1 MAMSTFDRSFD
12 VVIVGAGPAGG
23 LAAVTASKA
32 GLRTLL
38 VEKHP
43 QIGEPLCCAEG
54 ISLCGLNDNIPVD
67 RSWVCADIERCYLE
81 SPGGNVVQFDHP
93 DAGYVLSRRRFEQ
106 GMADIAASQGC
117 EVVTSAEAVGL
128 VNGAADRFSGIRL
141 LESGREYS
149 VAAKVIIAADG
160 IESMVARW
168 AGIDTLLPT
177 DQMDSAAQF
186 LFDGVPELDPSR
198 MEFYFDTEVAPG
210 GYAWVFPKGNNLA
223 NVGIAVA
230 PVVAGSRKAMP
241 MLREFMKKRFGNLT
255 PTPLKRTVGGIPEF
269 CGRKFMLRKNVMV
282 TGDAARLLDSITGA
296 GIANALWSGRLA
308 AEAAVEFIQ
317 SGTNTLAALKQ
328 YPERWMQARGREMR
342 YFLWARQIFLRM
354 TNHDLDAVIG
364 ALAESHHGT
373 TMTAIDPIDVIKKAL
388 RRRPSLVRL
397 ARHISWC

>member
-1 MAMSTFDRSFD
+1 MTAFDRSFD

-23 LAAVTASKA
+23 LAAVTAAKA

-54 ISLCGLNDNIPVD
+54 ISFCGLNDNIPVNRD
-67 RSWVCADIERCYLE
+67 WVCTDIERCYLE

-106 GMADIAASQGC
+106 GMADIAASHGC
-117 EVVTSAEAVGL
+117 EIVTSTEATGL
-128 VNGAADRFSGIRL
+128 INGDSNRFTGIQL
-141 LESGREYS
+141 LENGREYT
-149 VAAKVIIAADG
+149 VASQVIIAADG

-177 DQMDSAAQF
+177 DHLDSAAQF

-198 MEFYFDTEVAPG
+198 MEFYFDTELAPG

-230 PVVAGSRKAMP
+230 PVVAGSKKAMP
-241 MLREFMKKRFGNLT
+241 MLREFMKKRFGNT
-255 PTPLKRTVGGIPEF
+255 APKPLKRTVGGIPEF
-269 CGRKFMLRKNVMV
+269 RGRRFMLRKNVMV

-308 AEAAVEFIQ
+308 AEAAVEFISDGARDQ
-317 SGTNTLAALKQ
+317 SILKR

-354 TNHDLDAVIG
+354 NNQDLDAAIG

-373 TMTAIDPIDVIKKAL
+373 LITAIDPIDVIKKAL
-388 RRRPSLVRL
+388 RRRPSLLRL
-397 ARHISWC
+397 ARHVSWL

>member
-1 MAMSTFDRSFD
+1 MTMFDRTFD

-23 LAAVTASKA
+23 LAAITTSKA

-54 ISLCGLNDNIPVD
+54 ISFCGLNDNIPVD
-67 RSWVCADIERCYLE
+67 PKWVDAGIERCCLE
-81 SPGGNVVQFDHP
+81 SPGGKRLQFNHP

-106 GMADIAASQGC
+106 GMADIAASHGC
-117 EVVTSAEAVGL
+117 EVVTRTEAVGL
-128 VNGAADRFSGIRL
+128 INGDTDRFTGIRL
-141 LESGREYS
+141 LENGQEFS
-149 VAAKVIIAADG
+149 VGCSVIIAADG

-177 DQMDSAAQF
+177 DHMDSAAQF
-186 LFDGVPELDPSR
+186 LFDGVPELDPAR
-198 MEFYFDTEVAPG
+198 MEFYFDTEIAPG

-230 PVVAGSRKAMP
+230 PSVAGSRKAMP
-241 MLREFMKKRFGNLT
+241 MLREFMKKRFDNSS
-255 PTPLKRTVGGIPEF
+255 PIPLKKAVGGIPEF
-269 CGRKFMLRKNVMV
+269 CGRRFMLRKNVMV

-308 AEAAVEFIQ
+308 GESAIEFIRDGGRDL
-317 SGTNTLAALKQ
+317 SMLKR
-328 YPERWMQARGREMR
+328 YPERWMAARGRQMR

-354 TNHDLDAVIG
+354 TNQDLDAVIG
-364 ALAESHHGT
+364 AMADAHHGT

-388 RRRPSLVRL
+388 RRRPSLLRL
-397 ARHISWC
+397 ARHIAW

>member
-1 MAMSTFDRSFD
+1 MTAFDRSFD
-12 VVIVGAGPAGG
+12 VVIIGAGPAGG
-23 LAAVTASKA
+23 LAAVTAAKA

-54 ISLCGLNDNIPVD
+54 ISFCGLNDNIPID
-67 RSWVCADIERCYLE
+67 RNWVCADIERCYLE
-81 SPGGNVVQFDHP
+81 SPGGNIVQFNHP

-106 GMADIAASQGC
+106 GMADIAVSHGC
-117 EVVTSAEAVGL
+117 EVVTSTEATGL
-128 VNGAADRFSGIRL
+128 VHSDSERFSGIRL
-141 LESGREYS
+141 LERAREFT
-149 VAAKVIIAADG
+149 VGCQVIIAADG

-177 DQMDSAAQF
+177 DHMDSAAQF
-186 LFDGVPELDPSR
+186 LFDDVPELDPSR
-198 MEFYFDTEVAPG
+198 MEFYFDTELAPG

-230 PVVAGSRKAMP
+230 PAVAGSKKAMP
-241 MLREFMKKRFGNLT
+241 MLREFMKKRFGQT
-255 PTPLKRTVGGIPEF
+255 SPKPLKRTVGGIPEF
-269 CGRKFMLRKNVMV
+269 CGRRFMLRKNVMV

-308 AEAAVEFIQ
+308 AGAAIEFIADGGRDL
-317 SGTNTLAALKQ
+317 SILKR

-354 TNHDLDAVIG
+354 TDEDLDAVIG
-364 ALAESHHGT
+364 ALADTHHGT

-388 RRRPSLVRL
+388 RRRPSLLRL
-397 ARHISWC
+397 ARHLSWG

>member
-1 MAMSTFDRSFD
+1 MVQFDRSFD

-23 LAAVTASKA
+23 LAAVTSAKA

-43 QIGEPLCCAEG
+43 SIGEPLCCAEG
-54 ISLCGLNDNIPVD
+54 ISFCGLNDNIPVD
-67 RSWVCADIERCYLE
+67 PKWVCADIERCYLE

-106 GMADIAASQGC
+106 GMADIAASHGC
-117 EVVTSAEAVGL
+117 EVVTNTQATGL
-128 VNGAADRFSGIRL
+128 INGDSDRFSGIQL
-141 LESGREYS
+141 LENGREYS
-149 VAAKVIIAADG
+149 VGSQVIIAADG

-177 DQMDSAAQF
+177 DHLDSAAQF

-198 MEFYFDTEVAPG
+198 MEFYFDTELAPG

-230 PVVAGSRKAMP
+230 PVVAGSKKAMP
-241 MLREFMKKRFGNLT
+241 MLREFMKKRFGNT
-255 PTPLKRTVGGIPEF
+255 SPKPLKRTVGGIPEF
-269 CGRKFMLRKNVMV
+269 CGRRFMLRKNVMV

-308 AEAAVEFIQ
+308 AEAATDFVNDGNRDLSI
-317 SGTNTLAALKQ
+317 LKR

-354 TNHDLDAVIG
+354 NNQDLDAAIG

-373 TMTAIDPIDVIKKAL
+373 SITAIDPIDVIKKAL
-388 RRRPSLVRL
+388 RKRPSLLRL
-397 ARHISWC
+397 ARHISWR

>member
-1 MAMSTFDRSFD
+1 MPAFDRTFD

-23 LAAVTASKA
+23 LAAITTAKS

-54 ISLCGLNDNIPVD
+54 ISFCGLNDNIPVD
-67 RSWVCADIERCYLE
+67 RRWIDADIERCYLH
-81 SPGGNVVQFDHP
+81 SPGGKVLQFDHP

-106 GMADIAASQGC
+106 GMADIAVSHGC
-117 EVVTSAEAVGL
+117 EVLTRTEAIGL
-128 VNGAADRFSGIRL
+128 INGGGDRFTAIKL
-141 LESGREYS
+141 QENGRE
-149 VAAKVIIAADG
+149 VTVGCHIIIAADG

-177 DQMDSAAQF
+177 DHMDSAAQF
-186 LFDGVPELDPSR
+186 LFDGVPELDPTR
-198 MEFYFDTEVAPG
+198 MEFYFDTDLAPG

-223 NVGIAVA
+223 NVGIALA
-230 PVVAGSRKAMP
+230 PAVAGSKKAMP
-241 MLREFMKKRFGNLT
+241 MLREFMKRRFGNSS
-255 PTPLKRTVGGIPEF
+255 PTPMKKAVGGIPEF
-269 CGRKFMLRKNVMV
+269 SGRRFMLRKNVMV

-308 AEAAVEFIQ
+308 GETAIEFMRDPKH
-317 SGTNTLAALKQ
+317 NLALLNN
-328 YPERWMQARGREMR
+328 YPERWMAARGRQMR

-354 TNHDLDAVIG
+354 TDHDLDAVIG
-364 ALAESHHGT
+364 AMAEVHHGT

-388 RRRPSLVRL
+388 RRRPSLLRL
-397 ARHISWC
+397 ARHISWQSP

>member
-1 MAMSTFDRSFD
+1 MTALDRTYD

-23 LAAVTASKA
+23 LAAITTSKA

-54 ISLCGLNDNIPVD
+54 ISFCGLNDNIPVD
-67 RSWVCADIERCYLE
+67 PRWVDAGIERCYLE
-81 SPGGNVVQFDHP
+81 SPGGNRLQFDHP

-106 GMADIAASQGC
+106 GMADMAVSHGC
-117 EVVTSAEAVGL
+117 EVVTRAEATGLINGDPDRFTAVRLL
-128 VNGAADRFSGIRL
+128 VNGHEI
-141 LESGREYS
+141 S
-149 VAAKVIIAADG
+149 VGCSVIIAADG

-177 DQMDSAAQF
+177 DHMDSAAQF
-186 LFDGVPELDPSR
+186 LFDGVPELDPTR
-198 MEFYFDTEVAPG
+198 MEFYFDTELAPG

-230 PVVAGSRKAMP
+230 PSVAGSRKAMP
-241 MLREFMKKRFGNLT
+241 MLREFMKKRFGSSS
-255 PTPLKRTVGGIPEF
+255 PTPLKKAVGGIPEF
-269 CGRKFMLRKNVMV
+269 CGRRFMLRKNVMV

-308 AEAAVEFIQ
+308 AETAIEYMRDGRDDLSI
-317 SGTNTLAALKQ
+317 LKR
-328 YPERWMQARGREMR
+328 YPERWMAARGRQMR

-364 ALAESHHGT
+364 AMAEAHHGT

-388 RRRPSLVRL
+388 RRRPSLLRL
-397 ARHISWC
+397 ARHISW

>member
-1 MAMSTFDRSFD
+1 MPAFDRTFD

-23 LAAVTASKA
+23 LAAITTAKS

-54 ISLCGLNDNIPVD
+54 ISFCGLNDNIPVD
-67 RSWVCADIERCYLE
+67 RRWIDADIERCYLH
-81 SPGGNVVQFDHP
+81 SPGGKVLQFDHP

-106 GMADIAASQGC
+106 GMADIAVSHGC
-117 EVVTSAEAVGL
+117 EVMTRTEAIGL
-128 VNGAADRFSGIRL
+128 INGGGDRFTAIKL
-141 LESGREYS
+141 KENGRD
-149 VAAKVIIAADG
+149 VTVGCHIIIAADG

-177 DQMDSAAQF
+177 DHMDSAAQF
-186 LFDGVPELDPSR
+186 LFDGVPELDPTR
-198 MEFYFDTEVAPG
+198 MEFYFDTDLAPG

-223 NVGIAVA
+223 NVGIALA
-230 PVVAGSRKAMP
+230 PAVAGSKKAMP
-241 MLREFMKKRFGNLT
+241 MLREFMKRRFGNSS
-255 PTPLKRTVGGIPEF
+255 PTPMKKAVGGIPEF
-269 CGRKFMLRKNVMV
+269 SGRRFMLRKNVMV

-308 AEAAVEFIQ
+308 GETAIEFMRDPKH
-317 SGTNTLAALKQ
+317 NLALLNN
-328 YPERWMQARGREMR
+328 YPERWMAARGRQMR

-354 TNHDLDAVIG
+354 TDHDLDAVIG
-364 ALAESHHGT
+364 AMAEVHHGT

-388 RRRPSLVRL
+388 RRRPSLLRL
-397 ARHISWC
+397 ARHISWQSP

>member
-1 MAMSTFDRSFD
+1 MTQFDRSFD

-23 LAAVTASKA
+23 LAAVTAAKA

-43 QIGEPLCCAEG
+43 NIGEPLCCAEG
-54 ISLCGLNDNIPVD
+54 ISFCGLNDNIPVD
-67 RSWVCADIERCYLE
+67 PNWVCADIERCYLE

-106 GMADIAASQGC
+106 GMADIAASHGC
-117 EVVTSAEAVGL
+117 EVVTNTEATGL
-128 VNGAADRFSGIRL
+128 INGDSDRFSGIRL
-141 LESGREYS
+141 LENGREYTVGS
-149 VAAKVIIAADG
+149 QVIIAADG

-168 AGIDTLLPT
+168 AGINTLLPT
-177 DQMDSAAQF
+177 DRLDSAAQL

-198 MEFYFDTEVAPG
+198 MEFYFDTELAPG

-230 PVVAGSRKAMP
+230 PLVAGSKKAMP
-241 MLREFMKKRFGNLT
+241 MLREFMKKRFGNSS
-255 PTPLKRTVGGIPEF
+255 PKPLKRTVGGIPEF
-269 CGRKFMLRKNVMV
+269 CGRRFMLRKNVMV

-308 AEAAVEFIQ
+308 AETASEFISDGSRDQ
-317 SGTNTLAALKQ
+317 SILKR
-328 YPERWMQARGREMR
+328 YPERWMHARGREMR

-354 TNHDLDAVIG
+354 NNQDLDAAIG
-364 ALAESHHGT
+364 ALAESHNGT
-373 TMTAIDPIDVIKKAL
+373 SITAIDPIDVIKKAL
-388 RRRPSLVRL
+388 RKRPSLLRL
-397 ARHISWC
+397 ARHISWR

>member
-1 MAMSTFDRSFD
+1 MTAFDRSFD
-12 VVIVGAGPAGG
+12 VVIIGAGPAGG
-23 LAAVTASKA
+23 LAAVTAAKA

-54 ISLCGLNDNIPVD
+54 ISFCGLNDNIPID
-67 RSWVCADIERCYLE
+67 RNWVCADIERCYLE
-81 SPGGNVVQFDHP
+81 SPGGNIVQFNHP

-106 GMADIAASQGC
+106 GMADIAVSHGC
-117 EVVTSAEAVGL
+117 EVVTSTEATGL
-128 VNGAADRFSGIRL
+128 VHSDSERFSGIRL
-141 LESGREYS
+141 LERAREFT
-149 VAAKVIIAADG
+149 VGCQVIIAADG

-177 DQMDSAAQF
+177 DHMDSAAQF
-186 LFDGVPELDPSR
+186 LFDDVPELDPSR
-198 MEFYFDTEVAPG
+198 MEFYFDTELAPG

-230 PVVAGSRKAMP
+230 PAVAGSKKAMP
-241 MLREFMKKRFGNLT
+241 MLREFMKKRFGQT
-255 PTPLKRTVGGIPEF
+255 SPKPLKRTVGGIPEF
-269 CGRKFMLRKNVMV
+269 CGRRFMLSKNVMV

-308 AEAAVEFIQ
+308 AGAAIEFIADGGRDL
-317 SGTNTLAALKQ
+317 SILKR
-328 YPERWMQARGREMR
+328 YPEHWMQARGREMR

-354 TNHDLDAVIG
+354 TDEDLDAVIG
-364 ALAESHHGT
+364 ALADTHHGT

-388 RRRPSLVRL
+388 RRRPSLLRL
-397 ARHISWC
+397 ARHLSWG

>member
-1 MAMSTFDRSFD
+1 MNAFDRTFD

-23 LAAVTASKA
+23 LAAVTSSKA

-54 ISLCGLNDNIPVD
+54 ISFCGLNDNIPIDRRWVD
-67 RSWVCADIERCYLE
+67 APIERCYLQ
-81 SPGGNVVQFDHP
+81 SPGGNVLQFDHP

-106 GMADIAASQGC
+106 GMADIAASHGC

-128 VNGAADRFSGIRL
+128 INGSAERISGIRL
-141 LESGREYS
+141 LENGREHT
-149 VAAKVIIAADG
+149 VGCRIIIAADG
-160 IESMVARW
+160 IESMIARW
-168 AGIDTLLPT
+168 AGVDTTLPT
-177 DQMDSAAQF
+177 DRLDSAAQF
-186 LFDGVPELDPSR
+186 LFDGVPELDPTR
-198 MEFYFDTEVAPG
+198 MEFYFDADLAPG

-223 NVGIAVA
+223 NVGIALA
-230 PVVAGSRKAMP
+230 PAVAGSKKAMP
-241 MLREFMKKRFGNLT
+241 MLRDFMKKRFGHVE
-255 PTPLKRTVGGIPEF
+255 PKPLKKVVGGIPEF
-269 CGRKFMLRKNVMV
+269 CGRRFMLKKNVMV

-308 AEAAVEFIQ
+308 AETAIEYFHDGGSDPSI
-317 SGTNTLAALKQ
+317 LKR
-328 YPERWMQARGREMR
+328 YPERWMAARGRQMR

-354 TNHDLDAVIG
+354 TNEDLDAVIG
-364 ALAESHHGT
+364 AMAEVHHGT

-397 ARHISWC
+397 ARHVVW

>member
-1 MAMSTFDRSFD
+1 MTKFDRSFD
-12 VVIVGAGPAGG
+12 VVIIGAGPAGG
-23 LAAVTASKA
+23 LAAVSSAKA

-54 ISLCGLNDNIPVD
+54 ISFCGLNDNIPID
-67 RSWVCADIERCYLE
+67 RSWVSADIERCYLE
-81 SPGGNVVQFDHP
+81 TRGGSVVQFNHP
-93 DAGYVLSRRRFEQ
+93 DAGYVLSRRKFEQ
-106 GMADIAASQGC
+106 GMADIAVSHGC
-117 EVVTSAEAVGL
+117 EVVTSTEAVGL
-128 VNGAADRFSGIRL
+128 VNGNTERFTGIRL
-141 LESGREYS
+141 LENGNEYD
-149 VAAKVIIAADG
+149 VGCQAIIAADG

-177 DQMDSAAQF
+177 DHMDSAAQF

-198 MEFYFDTEVAPG
+198 MEFYFDTALAPG

-230 PVVAGSRKAMP
+230 PAVAGSKKAMP
-241 MLREFMKKRFGNLT
+241 MLREFMKKRFGGST

-308 AEAAVEFIQ
+308 AETATEFIKDGGRDL
-317 SGTNTLAALKQ
+317 SILKR

-354 TNHDLDAVIG
+354 TDQDLDAVIA

-388 RRRPSLVRL
+388 RRRPSLLRL
-397 ARHISWC
+397 ARHISWR

>member
-1 MAMSTFDRSFD
+1 MTRFDRSFD
-12 VVIVGAGPAGG
+12 VVIIGAGPAGG
-23 LAAVTASKA
+23 LAAVTAAKA

-54 ISLCGLNDNIPVD
+54 ISFCGLNDNIPVD
-67 RSWVCADIERCYLE
+67 RNWISADIERCYLE
-81 SPGGNVVQFDHP
+81 TRGGSVVQFNHP
-93 DAGYVLSRRRFEQ
+93 DAGYVLSRRKFEQ
-106 GMADIAASQGC
+106 GMADIAASHGC
-117 EVVTSAEAVGL
+117 EVVTNTEAVGL
-128 VNGAADRFSGIRL
+128 VNGNSERFTGIRL
-141 LESGREYS
+141 SENGTVYDVGFQTL
-149 VAAKVIIAADG
+149 IAADG

-177 DQMDSAAQF
+177 DHMDSAAQF
-186 LFDGVPELDPSR
+186 LFEGVPELDPSR
-198 MEFYFDTEVAPG
+198 MEFYFDTELAPG

-230 PVVAGSRKAMP
+230 PAVAGSKKAMP
-241 MLREFMKKRFGNLT
+241 MLREFMKKRFGSST

-308 AEAAVEFIQ
+308 AEAAIEFIND
-317 SGTNTLAALKQ
+317 GGRDLAILKR

-354 TNHDLDAVIG
+354 TDQDLDAVIA

-388 RRRPSLVRL
+388 RRRPSLLRL
-397 ARHISWC
+397 ARHISWR

>member
-1 MAMSTFDRSFD
+1 MTALDRTYD

-23 LAAVTASKA
+23 LAAITTSKA

-43 QIGEPLCCAEG
+43 KIGEPLCCAEG
-54 ISLCGLNDNIPVD
+54 ISFCGLNDNIPVD
-67 RSWVCADIERCYLE
+67 PRWVDAGIERCYLE
-81 SPGGNVVQFDHP
+81 SPGGNRLQFDHP

-106 GMADIAASQGC
+106 GMADMAVSHGC
-117 EVVTSAEAVGL
+117 EVVTRAEATGLINGDPDRFTAVRLL
-128 VNGAADRFSGIRL
+128 VNGHEI
-141 LESGREYS
+141 S
-149 VAAKVIIAADG
+149 VGCSVIIAADG

-177 DQMDSAAQF
+177 DHMDSAAQF
-186 LFDGVPELDPSR
+186 LFDGVPELDPTR
-198 MEFYFDTEVAPG
+198 MEFYFDTELAPG

-230 PVVAGSRKAMP
+230 PSVAGSRKAMP
-241 MLREFMKKRFGNLT
+241 MLREFVKKRFGSSS
-255 PTPLKRTVGGIPEF
+255 PTPLKKAVGGIPEF
-269 CGRKFMLRKNVMV
+269 CGRRFMLRKNVMV

-308 AEAAVEFIQ
+308 AETAIEYIGDGASDLSI
-317 SGTNTLAALKQ
+317 LKL
-328 YPERWMQARGREMR
+328 YPERWMAARGRQMR

-364 ALAESHHGT
+364 AMAEAHHGT

-388 RRRPSLVRL
+388 RRRPSLLRL
-397 ARHISWC
+397 ARHISW